1 MKRLDAKLFGA
12 ALAVIQLAVLSS
24 CATLNGTSTNSS
36 ADDVYG
42 ISYTKKQT
50 VTTNTDAQAQSDN
63 NESAY
68 ADGNLTA
75 EDNVYVYDDT
85 DTYYDDTD
93 VIVIDD
99 SYAGRIYRFH
109 RPYRGGGYYD
119 VVVSDPWYYNWY
131 WSFGFSYHSP
141 YWSFGWGH
149 PYHYSIW
156 GEPYYGYSWW
166 GYHHHYYSP
175 YYYDGRYHGHY
186 HYSSID
192 RHYASDYYR

>member
-63 NESAY
+63 NECAY

-119 VVVSDPWYYNWY
+119 VVAFAVLS
-131 WSFGFSYHSP
+131 
-141 YWSFGWGH
+141 
-149 PYHYSIW
+149 
-156 GEPYYGYSWW
+156 
-166 GYHHHYYSP
+166 
-175 YYYDGRYHGHY
+175 
-186 HYSSID
+186 
-192 RHYASDYYR
+192 